1 MIMEEQP
8 KNKAWMPK
16 VRVGT
21 ASDKQM
27 SRQRSL
33 RQDSLRSDKES
44 LLSEGST
51 IDTTTSFKPRE
62 INYSEIMSYYT
73 PKWLAVIGFVASVF
87 AAF

>member
-51 IDTTTSFKPRE
+51 IDE